1 MTDSEPPASSWRTSE
16 QPPLKR
22 LSRYPERS
30 RLAVPDADC
39 SDFAPRKQ
47 LPDVALTDAT
57 STRRLR
63 NRHQRRCQD
72 CLCALYA
79 LCALHAFPIGYYS
92 HGEGATLNPRL
103 NAPDHCV
110 EPSRR
115 VQGLRKPAL
124 RRPPAPSRLLSA
136 LQRLC
141 KPEVTGSIPV
151 RSITREERKL
161 ALAAAFVQFGQTSR
175 IRRQPL
181 GAA

>member
-39 SDFAPRKQ
+39 SDFAPCNQ
-47 LPDVALTDAT
+47 LPDVALTDAS

-92 HGEGATLNPRL
+92 HGEGATPNPRL
-103 NAPDHCV
+103 NAPDHWRGAIPPHTREDGANPHGCARSAPFALV
-110 EPSRR
+110 RHRYWHGFASRR
-115 VQGLRKPAL
+115 
-124 RRPPAPSRLLSA
+124 S
-136 LQRLC
+136 
-141 KPEVTGSIPV
+141 PV
-151 RSITREERKL
+151 RSRYAPSLKQAEV
-161 ALAAAFVQFGQTSR
+161 AD
-175 IRRQPL
+175 
-181 GAA
+181 